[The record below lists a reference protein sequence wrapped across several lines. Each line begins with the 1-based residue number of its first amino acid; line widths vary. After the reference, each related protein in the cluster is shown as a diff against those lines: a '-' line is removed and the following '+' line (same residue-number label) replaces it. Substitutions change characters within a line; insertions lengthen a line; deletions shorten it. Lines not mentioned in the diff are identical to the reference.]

1 MRPTRRWLIA
11 LVLAPKRF
19 LDWVYEPLPRS
30 RPSRGQA
37 MVHLRMGAVGQDS
50 SRWMEI
56 EEAECQQRDAALR
69 RVR

>member
-1 MRPTRRWLIA
+1 MDVRRA
-11 LVLAPKRF
+11 LLAILRAPKRF

-37 MVHLRMGAVGQDS
+37 IVHLRASGLGQDS
-50 SRWMEI
+50 SRWMQI
-56 EEAECQQRDAALR
+56 EEEERQARDAALR

>member
-1 MRPTRRWLIA
+1 MDVRGA
-11 LVLAPKRF
+11 LLAVLRAPKRF

-37 MVHLRMGAVGQDS
+37 IVHLRMGAVGQDS
-50 SRWMEI
+50 SRWMQI
-56 EEAECQQRDAALR
+56 EEEERQQRDAALR